1 MFWAFEKRIFRFFA
15 SFFSFWVTKLKQFS
29 GKVWRS
35 IQSNGIAIWFQ
46 EASYKFVLKLSWAQK
61 LMFWA
66 FEKSIFQF
74 FGNFWKA
81 KLKPLSGKLRQ
92 RFQNYLNE
100 SLVKESFL
108 EKCFQATLSSKA
120 NVVSVWKEHLQFFA
134 SFWVS
139 KLKHFSG
146 KVRQS
151 VQKYLNQ
158 NLVTESFLEKC
169 FEAILS
175 SKMNVLNVWKEH
187 FSVIY
192 KCLSDENQTTLWESD
207 GKRWKIFQS
216 KSGHRKLPRKWF
228 WSYLELKSECFDE
241 SMPLKRAFL
250 RFLQIFEWKIWNHFL
265 GQLGSASKTI

>member
-1 MFWAFEKRIFRFFA
+1 MAKHSKQWNCNLVPGSFLQIRFKA
-15 SFFSFWVTKLKQFS
+15 LLSSKTNVLSVWKKHFSV
-29 GKVWRS
+29 
-35 IQSNGIAIWFQ
+35 
-46 EASYKFVLKLSWAQK
+46 
-61 LMFWA
+61 
-66 FEKSIFQF
+66 
-74 FGNFWKA
+74 FWKFLRGEVKTTFWETEA
-81 KLKPLSGKLRQ
+81 TLSKLFKWKFIQ
-92 RFQNYLNE
+92 
-100 SLVKESFL
+100 ESFL

-265 GQLGSASKTI
+265 EKLGSASKTI